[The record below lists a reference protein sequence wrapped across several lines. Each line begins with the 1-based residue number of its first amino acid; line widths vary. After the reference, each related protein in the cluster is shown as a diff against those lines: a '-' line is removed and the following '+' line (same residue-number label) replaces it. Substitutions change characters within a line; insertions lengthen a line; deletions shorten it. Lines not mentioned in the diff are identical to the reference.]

1 MRTLKT
7 QTLNLGM
14 SFVSVIKFRKLVLKR
29 RGKQKIKKAIKKRRK
44 EEEIQSKRQQ
54 RVAIGDLGPL
64 LDIRTVAN

>member
-1 MRTLKT
+1 
-7 QTLNLGM
+7 M

>member
-1 MRTLKT
+1 
-7 QTLNLGM
+7 M

-29 RGKQKIKKAIKKRRK
+29 RGKQKIKKARKRRK

>member
-1 MRTLKT
+1 VNSENSDIKSRNAFCICNKISKT
-7 QTLNLGM
+7 GN
-14 SFVSVIKFRKLVLKR
+14 KK
-29 RGKQKIKKAIKKRRK
+29 RGKQEIKRQKKRRK

>member
-1 MRTLKT
+1 MNSEI
-7 QTLNLGM
+7 QTLNLGIP
-14 SFVSVIKFRKLVLKR
+14 FVTGNKK
-29 RGKQKIKKAIKKRRK
+29 RGKQEIKRQKKRRK

>member
-29 RGKQKIKKAIKKRRK
+29 RGKQKIKKARKRRK